1 VKRRM
6 RDAGRRTF
14 RAISV
19 RNYRLYF
26 TGQVISVSGTWMQ
39 TVSQAY
45 LILFPLHG
53 TGLDVA
59 IATSLQFLPML
70 LLGPFG
76 GLIADRLDKRKV
88 LYVTQGTAGILALIL
103 GLLVVTHSETLWQIY
118 ALSAGLG
125 FVNLFDNPAR
135 QTFVSEM
142 VGMELLPN
150 AVSLNSVLMNSAR
163 VIGPAIGG
171 VLIITVGVAT
181 CFFLNA
187 ASFAAVIVALAM
199 MRASELYRRPGVV
212 RAKGQVREGL
222 RYVWSTP
229 DLKIPLISMAIVG
242 VFAFNFTVTLP
253 LLAKFTFHGGAGLY
267 SLFLVAMGAGAVVG
281 GLVTAFRSRPSTRL
295 LAFIGVVFGGA
306 ILAVALSPTQAW
318 ALALLVPMGAASIS
332 FVATNNATLQLRAD
346 PAMRGRVMS
355 LNAIAF
361 LGSTPIGAL
370 FLGYVS
376 DATNPR
382 LALTI
387 GGVATLVASIPLF
400 VLGARQRRSGT
411 EGLVMGSTALPATA
425 PAGGAPT
432 NVVPLPVTEAG
443 YERRERRS
451 S

>member
-1 VKRRM
+1 M
-6 RDAGRRTF
+6 RAAGRRTF

-39 TVSQAY
+39 TVAQAY

-53 TGLDVA
+53 TGVDVA
-59 IATSLQFLPML
+59 IATSLQFLPLL

-76 GLIADRLDKRKV
+76 GLVADRVDKRKV
-88 LYVTQGTAGILALIL
+88 LYCTQGAAGVLALIL
-103 GLLVVTHSETLWQIY
+103 GTLVVTHTADLWEIY
-118 ALSAGLG
+118 VLAGGLG

-142 VGMELLPN
+142 VGLDLLPN

-171 VLIITVGVAT
+171 VLILLFGVAA
-181 CFFLNA
+181 CFYINA
-187 ASFAAVIVALAM
+187 ASYAAVIVALAM
-199 MRASELYRRPGVV
+199 MRASELYRRPGVE

-222 RYVWSTP
+222 RYVWGTP
-229 DLKIPLISMAIVG
+229 DLKIPLLSMAIVG

-267 SLFLVAMGAGAVVG
+267 SWFLAAMGAGAVAG
-281 GLVTAFRSRPSTRL
+281 GLATAFRSRPSTRL
-295 LAFIGVVFGGA
+295 LACIGVVFGVA
-306 ILAVALSPTQAW
+306 ILAVALSPTEAW
-318 ALALLVPMGAASIS
+318 AIVLLVPMGAASIS

-361 LGSTPIGAL
+361 LGSTPIGAPL
-370 FLGYVS
+370 LGYLS
-376 DATNPR
+376 DVTNPR
-382 LALTI
+382 VALVV
-387 GGVATLVASIPLF
+387 GGVGTLLASIPLF
-400 VLGARQRRSGT
+400 VLGARQHRERHRGPRHGPLGSRSSN
-411 EGLVMGSTALPATA
+411 VVALP
-425 PAGGAPT
+425 
-432 NVVPLPVTEAG
+432 VVDADSGFEG
-443 YERRERRS
+443 RERRTS
-451 S
+451 

>member
-1 VKRRM
+1 M
-6 RDAGRRTF
+6 REAGRRTF

-39 TVSQAY
+39 TVAQAY

-53 TGLDVA
+53 TGVDVA
-59 IATSLQFLPML
+59 IATSLQFLPLL

-76 GLIADRLDKRKV
+76 GLIADRVDKRMV
-88 LYVTQGTAGILALIL
+88 LYATQATAGILALIL
-103 GLLVVTHSETLWQIY
+103 GVLVVLHSADLWEVY
-118 ALSAGLG
+118 VLAAGLG

-135 QTFVSEM
+135 QIFVSEM
-142 VGMELLPN
+142 VGLDLLPN

-171 VLIITVGVAT
+171 VLILTFGVAT
-181 CFFLNA
+181 CFFINA
-187 ASFAAVIVALAM
+187 ASYAAVIVALAM
-199 MRASELYRRPGVV
+199 IRAAELIRRPGVA

-222 RYVWSTP
+222 RYVWGTP
-229 DLKIPLISMAIVG
+229 DLKIPLLSMAVVG

-253 LLAKFTFHGGAGLY
+253 LLAKFTYHGGAGLY
-267 SLFLVAMGAGAVVG
+267 SWFLAAMGAGAVVG
-281 GLVTAFRSRPSTRL
+281 GLATAFRSRPSTRL
-295 LAFIGVVFGGA
+295 LACIGLVFGAA
-306 ILAVALSPTQAW
+306 ILAVALSPTQGW
-318 ALALLVPMGAASIS
+318 AIVLLVPMGAASIS

-361 LGSTPIGAL
+361 LGSTPIGAPL
-370 FLGYVS
+370 LGYLS

-382 LALTI
+382 LALAI

-400 VLGARQRRSGT
+400 VLGARQRRGRHGGIGRRVSRARSSAT
-411 EGLVMGSTALPATA
+411 SSRCPWPALPFKD
-425 PAGGAPT
+425 
-432 NVVPLPVTEAG
+432 
-443 YERRERRS
+443 RQRRS